1 LCENQKKRC
10 KAEYDGLVRD
20 AEAHFARHWVSWYH
34 FLGVDVSMFPTT
46 KDAWVVE
53 CRARGIGSWGEYQR
67 ATAGPAGPA
76 QAAGLA
82 GLVGLPIEP
91 AEMYDSYTNWDEEF
105 GTETLFW

>member
-1 LCENQKKRC
+1 MRKTKRC

-46 KDAWVVE
+46 KDAWVAE
-53 CRARGIGSWGEYQR
+53 CRARGIASWGEYQR
-67 ATAGPAGPA
+67 ATAGPEGP
-76 QAAGLA
+76 
-82 GLVGLPIEP
+82 VSCLPIEP
-91 AEMYDSYTNWDEEF
+91 AEMYDSFTNWDEEF